1 VAWVQALV
9 PLLEQEARVE
19 VLAAAGPAAVG
30 TDLDLYHVADDPA
43 HGFVYR
49 ALGQRPGL
57 VLLADWSLRHLVRAE
72 TAGRGDL
79 TTYLAEAR
87 RAHGDTGAFIGRQE
101 ASGLGGELS
110 TLLVLNDRV
119 LEASLGLVAFTESV
133 RARAAARLPGRP
145 VVHLPLDLV
154 GQPGNLPGREAA
166 RGALGAPAGATLVAL
181 ASAPGAQLAL
191 AAACAAEPS
200 LLLRPWPDED
210 DASSRLLAAADV
222 VVALGHPPWGSP
234 PSLVARAVAAGL
246 PTLVSAGSAAADLP
260 GVVEVS
266 PGPSEGAELEAL
278 LLRLSRDVRLR
289 VRVGALAR
297 AHRATAGDPAPAA
310 AALLDLVRL
319 VLPGS
324 EGARRAFAAR
334 GADAETLLAAAL
346 DELRWPAREVGL
358 AELPPG
364 VEPLVVPLLRAAR

>member
-1 VAWVQALV
+1 
-9 PLLEQEARVE
+9 
-19 VLAAAGPAAVG
+19 
-30 TDLDLYHVADDPA
+30 
-43 HGFVYR
+43 
-49 ALGQRPGL
+49 
-57 VLLADWSLRHLVRAE
+57 
-72 TAGRGDL
+72 
-79 TTYLAEAR
+79 
-87 RAHGDTGAFIGRQE
+87 
-101 ASGLGGELS
+101 
-110 TLLVLNDRV
+110 
-119 LEASLGLVAFTESV
+119 
-133 RARAAARLPGRP
+133 
-145 VVHLPLDLV
+145 
-154 GQPGNLPGREAA
+154 
-166 RGALGAPAGATLVAL
+166 VAL
-181 ASAPGAQLAL
+181 ASAPGARLAL

-210 DASSRLLAAADV
+210 DAASRLLAAADV
-222 VVALGHPPWGSP
+222 VVALGHPPWGGP

-334 GADAETLLAAAL
+334 AAEAETLLAAAL